1 MPKTTTVTTL
11 DTESA
16 FLEDDPEAYL
26 AADEEGHD
34 APERTRDQELAE
46 GEAEF
51 EARPS
56 SHEDVDLVRMYLH
69 HIGKRRLLKKSD
81 EVALG
86 ERMEK
91 GQRALL
97 SALLTLPATADQIV
111 GISDKVRK
119 GEATV
124 DVLVLMP
131 EGGAVSADTV
141 QGVLRATARVRRRRA
156 RIEQLQAEL
165 PTVRGVRKQAAHK
178 EELAQEE
185 AKLAHDLDDQPIRPA
200 LLDEIAA
207 SVRPLAESVA
217 ALGRLAPT
225 ERSARGRALAAGAG
239 LPLADLRAR
248 LSDIV
253 TAEHM
258 IREAKNELM
267 EANLRLVVS
276 IAKRYVN
283 RGLSLLDVIQ
293 EGNLGLM
300 KAVDK
305 FQFRRGFK
313 FSTYAT
319 WWIRQAITRAIA
331 DTGRTIRLPVHVIE
345 SINQLEKERKA
356 FRTALNIEP
365 TAYELSQRLQMPVEK
380 VRLLMD
386 AQKTPSS
393 LDVRVGEDDALEL
406 SSLVEDQSMPSPEE
420 ALLGGD
426 LSNEVA
432 QAMAPLTDRERHV
445 LALRFGL
452 GQERDY
458 TLEEIGQQL
467 AVTRERVRQIEVRAL
482 EKMRAVQARRH
493 VPHVPV
499 HG

>member
-1 MPKTTTVTTL
+1 MPKTQTITPM
-11 DTESA
+11 DAESA
-16 FLEDDPEAYL
+16 FFEDDQEPFRSTGDDAEAEETTPEAS
-26 AADEEGHD
+26 EEQ
-34 APERTRDQELAE
+34 P
-46 GEAEF
+46 EF

-56 SHEDVDLVRMYLH
+56 THEEVDLVRMYLH

-91 GQRALL
+91 GQQALL
-97 SALLTLPATADQIV
+97 SALLALPTTADQIV
-111 GISDKVRK
+111 NIGEKARK
-119 GEATV
+119 GEIPV
-124 DVLVLMP
+124 DALVLLP
-131 EGGAVSADTV
+131 EGSAVSSDTV
-141 QGVLRATARVRRRRA
+141 QGVLRAIARVRRRRA
-156 RIEQLQAEL
+156 RIEQLRAEL
-165 PTVRGVRKQAAHK
+165 PAARGVRKQATLK
-178 EELAQEE
+178 QELAQEE
-185 AKLAHDLDDQPIRPA
+185 ARLTHDLDGQPIRPS

-207 SVRPLAESVA
+207 PTRDLAERVA
-217 ALGRLAPT
+217 ALAQLSPT
-225 ERSARGRALAAGAG
+225 ERSTRGRVLAATAG
-239 LPLADLRAR
+239 LPLSELRTR
-248 LSDIV
+248 LGDVV

-365 TAYELSQRLQMPVEK
+365 TAYELAERLEMPVEK

-406 SSLVEDQSMPSPEE
+406 SALVEDQSMPSPEE
-420 ALLGGD
+420 SLLDSD
-426 LSNEVA
+426 LTNEVA

-445 LALRFGL
+445 LSLRFGL
-452 GQERDY
+452 GRDREY

-482 EKMRAVQARRH
+482 EKMRAVQSRRRAS
-493 VPHVPV
+493 PMTV

>member
-1 MPKTTTVTTL
+1 MPKTHTVTAM
-11 DTESA
+11 DAESA
-16 FLEDDPEAYL
+16 FFEDDQEPFGPAGDEAEDD
-26 AADEEGHD
+26 AREAGGASEEQ
-34 APERTRDQELAE
+34 P
-46 GEAEF
+46 EF

-56 SHEDVDLVRMYLH
+56 AHEEVDLVRMYLH
-69 HIGKRRLLKKSD
+69 HIGRRRLLKKSD

-91 GQRALL
+91 GQQALL
-97 SALLTLPATADQIV
+97 SALLALPSTADRLVEI
-111 GISDKVRK
+111 GEKVRK
-119 GEATV
+119 GEVPV
-124 DVLVLMP
+124 DTLVLLP

-156 RIEQLQAEL
+156 RIEQLRAEL
-165 PTVRGVRKQAAHK
+165 PSVRGIRKQAALK
-178 EELAQEE
+178 QELAQEE
-185 AKLAHDLDDQPIRPA
+185 SRLTHDLDGQPIRPS
-200 LLDEIAA
+200 LLDEIAN
-207 SVRPLAESVA
+207 STRELADRVA
-217 ALGRLAPT
+217 ALAHLSPA
-225 ERSARGRALAAGAG
+225 ERSAKGRVLAATAG

-248 LSDIV
+248 LSEIV

-345 SINQLEKERKA
+345 SINQIEKERKA

-365 TAYELSQRLQMPVEK
+365 TAYELAERLGMPVEK

-406 SSLVEDQSMPSPEE
+406 SALVEDQSMPSPEE
-420 ALLGGD
+420 SLLD
-426 LSNEVA
+426 NDRTNEVA

-445 LALRFGL
+445 LSLRFGL
-452 GQERDY
+452 GRDREY

-482 EKMRAVQARRH
+482 EKMRAVQARRRATA
-493 VPHVPV
+493 PLTV

>member
-1 MPKTTTVTTL
+1 MPKTQTVTAM
-11 DTESA
+11 DTEPA
-16 FLEDDPEAYL
+16 FFDDDQESFRPAGDDAEDDAREASDTHEEQPEIEGRP
-26 AADEEGHD
+26 AAHEE
-34 APERTRDQELAE
+34 
-46 GEAEF
+46 
-51 EARPS
+51 
-56 SHEDVDLVRMYLH
+56 VDLVRMYLH
-69 HIGKRRLLKKSD
+69 HIGRRRLLKKSD

-91 GQRALL
+91 GQQALL
-97 SALLTLPATADQIV
+97 SALLALPATADKLVEI
-111 GISDKVRK
+111 GERVRK
-119 GEATV
+119 GEIPV
-124 DVLVLMP
+124 DMLVLMP

-141 QGVLRATARVRRRRA
+141 QDVLRATARVRRRRA
-156 RIEQLQAEL
+156 RIEQLRAEL
-165 PTVRGVRKQAAHK
+165 PAVKGVRKQAALK
-178 EELAQEE
+178 QELAQEE
-185 AKLAHDLDDQPIRPA
+185 ARLTHDLDGQPIRPL
-200 LLDEIAA
+200 LLDEIASSTRA
-207 SVRPLAESVA
+207 LAERVA
-217 ALGRLAPT
+217 ALAHLTPA
-225 ERSARGRALAAGAG
+225 ERSTKGRVIAAAAG
-239 LPLADLRAR
+239 LPLSDLRTR
-248 LSDIV
+248 LGDIV
-253 TAEHM
+253 TADHM

-345 SINQLEKERKA
+345 SINQIEKERKA

-365 TAYELSQRLQMPVEK
+365 TAYELAERLEMPVEK

-406 SSLVEDQSMPSPEE
+406 SALVEDQSMPSPEE
-420 ALLGGD
+420 SLLD
-426 LSNEVA
+426 NDRTNEVA

-445 LALRFGL
+445 LSLRFGL
-452 GQERDY
+452 GQDREY

-482 EKMRAVQARRH
+482 EKMRAVQSRRRAAA
-493 VPHVPV
+493 PLTV

>member
-1 MPKTTTVTTL
+1 MHTVTTM
-11 DTESA
+11 DAESVFFDDDQEPFRPA
-16 FLEDDPEAYL
+16 GDDAEDDARE
-26 AADEEGHD
+26 AADGAEDQPEIGPRPGAHEE
-34 APERTRDQELAE
+34 
-46 GEAEF
+46 
-51 EARPS
+51 
-56 SHEDVDLVRMYLH
+56 VDLVRMYLH
-69 HIGKRRLLKKSD
+69 HIGRRRLLKKSD

-91 GQRALL
+91 GQQALL
-97 SALLTLPATADQIV
+97 SALLALPSTADQLVEI
-111 GISDKVRK
+111 GEKVRR
-119 GEATV
+119 GEVPV
-124 DVLVLMP
+124 DTLVLLP

-156 RIEQLQAEL
+156 RIEQLRAEL
-165 PTVRGVRKQAAHK
+165 AAVRGVRKQTALRQ
-178 EELAQEE
+178 ELAQEE
-185 AKLAHDLDDQPIRPA
+185 ARLAHDLDGQPIRPL
-200 LLDEIAA
+200 LLDEVAA
-207 SVRPLAESVA
+207 STRVMAERVA
-217 ALGRLAPT
+217 ALAQLSPA
-225 ERSARGRALAAGAG
+225 ERSAKGRVLAATAG
-239 LPLADLRAR
+239 LTLSDLRAR

-356 FRTALNIEP
+356 FRTSLNIEP
-365 TAYELSQRLQMPVEK
+365 TAYELAERLAIPVEK

-406 SSLVEDQSMPSPEE
+406 NALVEDQSTPSPE
-420 ALLGGD
+420 ASLLDSD
-426 LSNEVA
+426 LTNEVA

-445 LALRFGL
+445 LSLRFGL
-452 GQERDY
+452 GRDREY

-467 AVTRERVRQIEVRAL
+467 EVTRERVRQIEVRAL
-482 EKMRAVQARRH
+482 EKMRAVQARRRAAAA
-493 VPHVPV
+493 PLTV